1 MAPFPPDVTVA
12 IVAHN
17 ATRYLG
23 ACLDSVD
30 ALACPQAQIVVV
42 DVASTDGLRDWLAA
56 RAPGA
61 DYVRLERND
70 GPSPGRNAGIRHAR
84 TKFVLLLD
92 ADVQLEPSTLTS
104 LYDAMRDD
112 PTIAIGSP
120 VVVYADRP
128 DVIQYAD
135 TWLHFICEAINPYL
149 DRPLAERGTDA
160 RDIGVASTCALLLDR
175 QIAIDI
181 GLFDERYFIGK
192 EDGDFTHRAKMA
204 GYAILELPAARVRHM
219 VKPRSTWL
227 FYYQIRNRWHF
238 LLKNYEWRT
247 LFWLIPALVV
257 HEILQFV
264 FLVAK
269 GHGVT
274 WLKALG
280 GLVALLPSLHRDRA
294 LMYRIRRRRDTELLR
309 DGSLVVRQD
318 LAAGLTGRLL
328 RGYEQ
333 AISAYWRLLRRT
345 VLR

>member
-1 MAPFPPDVTVA
+1 M
-12 IVAHN
+12 
-17 ATRYLG
+17 
-23 ACLDSVD
+23 
-30 ALACPQAQIVVV
+30 
-42 DVASTDGLRDWLAA
+42 
-56 RAPGA
+56 
-61 DYVRLERND
+61 
-70 GPSPGRNAGIRHAR
+70 
-84 TKFVLLLD
+84 
-92 ADVQLEPSTLTS
+92 
-104 LYDAMRDD
+104 
-112 PTIAIGSP
+112 
-120 VVVYADRP
+120 
-128 DVIQYAD
+128 IQYAD

-175 QIAIDI
+175 RIAIDI

-247 LFWLIPALVV
+247 LFWLMPALVV
-257 HEILQFV
+257 HEVLQFV

-280 GLVALLPSLHRDRA
+280 GLVACCRPAPRPRPDVPHP
-294 LMYRIRRRRDTELLR
+294 RRRDTELLR

-328 RGYEQ
+328 RVYEQ

>member
-1 MAPFPPDVTVA
+1 MTLFPPDVTVA

-23 ACLDSVD
+23 TCLASVD
-30 ALACPQAQIVVV
+30 ALGCPRSRVVVV
-42 DVASTDGLRDWLAA
+42 DVASTDGLQEWLSTNAQ
-56 RAPGA
+56 GI
-61 DYVRLERND
+61 DYVRLPRND
-70 GPSPGRNAGIRHAR
+70 GPSPGRNAGIRHASTR
-84 TKFVLLLD
+84 FVLLVD
-92 ADVQLEPSTLTS
+92 ADVELEASTLAP
-104 LYDAMRDD
+104 LHEAMSRD
-112 PTIAIGSP
+112 PTLAIGSP

-149 DRPLAERGTDA
+149 DRPLAERGHDA

-175 QIAIDI
+175 LVAIDI

-204 GYAILELPAARVRHM
+204 GYGILELPESRVRHT
-219 VKPRSTWL
+219 VKPRSNWL

-247 LFWLIPALVV
+247 LFWLCPALIV
-257 HEILQFV
+257 HEILQFLL
-264 FLVAK
+264 LVAK
-269 GHGVT
+269 GHGLT

-280 GLVALLPSLHRDRA
+280 GLIALMPSLRRDRA

-309 DGSLVVRQD
+309 DGRLVVRQD
-318 LAAGLTGRLL
+318 LAGGLVGRLL
-328 RGYEQ
+328 RAYERG
-333 AISAYWRLLRRT
+333 ISLYWRLLRHT

>member
-1 MAPFPPDVTVA
+1 VPPFPPDVTVA

-23 ACLDSVD
+23 ACLASVE
-30 ALACPQAQIVVV
+30 AIGCPRAQMVVV
-42 DVASTDGLRDWLAA
+42 DVASTDGLGAWLAA
-56 RAPGA
+56 NVPGT
-61 DYVRLERND
+61 DYVRLPRND

-84 TKFVLLLD
+84 TRFVLLLD
-92 ADVQLEPSTLTS
+92 ADVQLEATTLAP
-104 LYDAMRDD
+104 LHDAMSRDA
-112 PTIAIGSP
+112 TIAIGSP

-149 DRPLAERGTDA
+149 DRPLSARGSDA

-175 QIAIDI
+175 AVAIDI

-192 EDGDFTHRAKMA
+192 EDGDFTHRAVMA
-204 GYAILELPAARVRHM
+204 GYTIRELPASRVRHM

-247 LFWLIPALVV
+247 LAWLSPALVV
-257 HEILQFV
+257 HEALQFV

-269 GHGVT
+269 GHGVI

-280 GLVALLPSLHRDRA
+280 GLFALLPSLRRDRA
-294 LMYRIRRRRDTELLR
+294 LMYRIRRRRDPELLR
-309 DGSLVVRQD
+309 DGGLVVRED
-318 LAAGLTGRLL
+318 LARGLAGRVL
-328 RGYEQ
+328 RAYERGL
-333 AISAYWRLLRRT
+333 SLYWRLLRRT